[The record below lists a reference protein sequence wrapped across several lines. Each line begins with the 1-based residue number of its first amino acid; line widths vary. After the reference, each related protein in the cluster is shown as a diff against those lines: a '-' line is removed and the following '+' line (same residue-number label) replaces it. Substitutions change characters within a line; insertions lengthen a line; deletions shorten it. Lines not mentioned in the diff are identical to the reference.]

1 MSFAL
6 SQRKPGRANSNPE
19 KHMISFLTEQ
29 YKSYCWGCGYPYKP
43 LSKKGN
49 TDEDRFVGS
58 LEDLKS
64 RLRKIFEDIDQGKFI
79 VPNEPASG
87 VVSADEVIGAELL
100 GGFGTLSHIREIAA
114 DQFMG
119 PMPAEVERLKVLN
132 SCLPDLKFPWDAVE
146 IADCSVD
153 PPQEIKAFKPGAAFF
168 EKDDEYYLISRGFFY
183 DKKLEN
189 YVMYFIEGDTLQEC
203 LDQYDNVHTTSSPLC
218 QYAWYYDI
226 PGKCKGFL
234 IWNLESIGRRGV
246 DI

>member
-1 MSFAL
+1 MDGGDEL
-6 SQRKPGRANSNPE
+6 YEEDELDGE
-19 KHMISFLTEQ
+19 EE
-29 YKSYCWGCGYPYKP
+29 
-43 LSKKGN
+43 LSKILKAMKN
-49 TDEDRFVGS
+49 EN
-58 LEDLKS
+58 LELER
-64 RLRKIFEDIDQGKFI
+64 RLMVSERECKHLQARAEGLLHRESSIRM

-87 VVSADEVIGAELL
+87 VVSADEVIGSELL
-100 GGFGTLSHIREIAA
+100 AGFGTLSHIREIAA

-146 IADCSVD
+146 VADWSVD

-218 QYAWYYDI
+218 QYTWCFDI

-234 IWNLESIGRRGV
+234 TWNLESIGCRGV

>member
-1 MSFAL
+1 MRIGLQVYISIAL
-6 SQRKPGRANSNPE
+6 D
-19 KHMISFLTEQ
+19 
-29 YKSYCWGCGYPYKP
+29 C
-43 LSKKGN
+43 
-49 TDEDRFVGS
+49 
-58 LEDLKS
+58 
-64 RLRKIFEDIDQGKFI
+64 
-79 VPNEPASG
+79 
-87 VVSADEVIGAELL
+87 
-100 GGFGTLSHIREIAA
+100 HIREIAA

-146 IADCSVD
+146 IADWSVD

-168 EKDDEYYLISRGFFY
+168 EKDDEYHLTSRGAFY

-218 QYAWYYDI
+218 QYTWCFDI

-234 IWNLESIGRRGV
+234 TWNLESIGCRGV